1 MSLLIE
7 CGGVKDIENIAGNIT
22 LTSCWKNGASKLEFT
37 ILPGLAPVNGS
48 YLTFSPG
55 ADMFA
60 GRVFAHRRTQ
70 DKRIQVTA
78 YDQLRYLKAKDTV
91 MRKQMSLT
99 QFVDVIAANL
109 QLRVSGLA
117 NSVIPLDDYLFDNQ
131 TYLDMAYQSISDNL
145 MANGYYYCLYDRFGA
160 LALTDLLDMR
170 LPLIVGEQSLGF
182 KYEYEVSI
190 DSDTYNQVKLA
201 YDNKK
206 TGKRDI
212 YIARDGNNIGKWG
225 VLQHFEKV
233 TSGTDAQLI
242 DKANILLKLKNRET
256 VTLTMSALG
265 DVRVRG
271 GSGVRVILNDCGI
284 DLWAI
289 VDKAVH
295 KWSNGI
301 HTMDLT
307 LVIDGSL

>member
-1 MSLLIE
+1 M
-7 CGGVKDIENIAGNIT
+7 
-22 LTSCWKNGASKLEFT
+22 
-37 ILPGLAPVNGS
+37 
-48 YLTFSPG
+48 
-55 ADMFA
+55 
-60 GRVFAHRRTQ
+60 
-70 DKRIQVTA
+70 
-78 YDQLRYLKAKDTV
+78 
-91 MRKQMSLT
+91 
-99 QFVDVIAANL
+99 
-109 QLRVSGLA
+109 
-117 NSVIPLDDYLFDNQ
+117 
-131 TYLDMAYQSISDNL
+131 
-145 MANGYYYCLYDRFGA
+145 
-160 LALTDLLDMR
+160 TDLLDMR

-182 KYEYEVSI
+182 KYEYVVSI

-212 YIARDGNNIGKWG
+212 YIARDSNNIGKWG

-242 DKANILLKLKNRET
+242 DKANMLLKLKNRET

-307 LVIDGSL
+307 LVIDGRL